1 MAIQR
6 KHVNQHSQ
14 QKGSLSESSG
24 GGNCWDVW
32 QWLCFLG
39 LRSCPIEEDAGERR
53 IWKMPFSHSGFLLH
67 PALPPCLVGLL
78 FLRVSGQSPAFY
90 KMAVCLGIC
99 ECVPK
104 TNMPYPPCLSV
115 TVMIE
120 FIQGHLLY
128 NFFFFFLAWVERYM
142 AHIGKNIKYLVF
154 LVLAASHQPQR
165 CLSTKAHETLQ
176 RNADKRKWPHIT
188 SSIIYSF
195 VNTHCTLLG
204 CVPKSFTVFMSS
216 CQFLFF

>member
-1 MAIQR
+1 MCPKDQYAI
-6 KHVNQHSQ
+6 
-14 QKGSLSESSG
+14 
-24 GGNCWDVW
+24 
-32 QWLCFLG
+32 
-39 LRSCPIEEDAGERR
+39 
-53 IWKMPFSHSGFLLH
+53 FS
-67 PALPPCLVGLL
+67 
-78 FLRVSGQSPAFY
+78 
-90 KMAVCLGIC
+90 
-99 ECVPK
+99 
-104 TNMPYPPCLSV
+104 LSV

-120 FIQGHLLY
+120 FIQGHLLC

-216 CQFLFF
+216 CQFLFFFFNSLNLLCNIVNNIMSFIIYI